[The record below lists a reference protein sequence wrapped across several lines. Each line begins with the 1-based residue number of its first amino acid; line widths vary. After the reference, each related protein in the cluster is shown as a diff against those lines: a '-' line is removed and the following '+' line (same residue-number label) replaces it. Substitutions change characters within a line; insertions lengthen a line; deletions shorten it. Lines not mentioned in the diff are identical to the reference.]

1 MESKTSSD
9 FWTTLLNGIDKGALF
24 ILSIVLVFGFV
35 MLNRWYKRKWNED
48 HTESGRSRL
57 LQLGVMLYAA
67 YGFVFLLFFNGMII
81 YYVSDQSFLY
91 DMSVALIV
99 SWVVVLIGY
108 YAWALYFYNINFG
121 WTDEDWRQNE
131 RELRDDPTNAVKP
144 PERNPFYDQTL
155 GLPPGTVRGTIAL
168 TLLVC
173 GVAFVIAAL
182 NMKNSVA
189 ENTVLVDNFDF
200 FKKAFLM
207 MIAFYFGTK
216 SLEILQGKEGKE
228 TKDGAATTTTAATAT
243 DPAPVTEDATPAT
256 IASDSTGVLPA
267 EPQAATVTSDD
278 LQKEFNLSGAKG

>member
-1 MESKTSSD
+1 
-9 FWTTLLNGIDKGALF
+9 
-24 ILSIVLVFGFV
+24 
-35 MLNRWYKRKWNED
+35 
-48 HTESGRSRL
+48 
-57 LQLGVMLYAA
+57 
-67 YGFVFLLFFNGMII
+67 
-81 YYVSDQSFLY
+81 
-91 DMSVALIV
+91 
-99 SWVVVLIGY
+99 
-108 YAWALYFYNINFG
+108 
-121 WTDEDWRQNE
+121 
-131 RELRDDPTNAVKP
+131 VKP